1 MTLVTMTEVSGS
13 TIRGFL
19 DSLASR
25 SSTPGGGAAA
35 AMTAALG
42 AAIIE
47 MACGFAIGRR
57 KYAGSQDQLKYAS
70 TRCREIRARAVELAD
85 LDSQVFRKVMDAFRL
100 PRDSE
105 GRREVRRRAI
115 SQSAETAARV
125 PLELAELCG
134 ELAVLGADV
143 AESGNPNL
151 VADAVG
157 GAALAR
163 GAARV
168 CELNVKSNL
177 ELVND
182 DQFVASARRRLMRA
196 VEALESAD
204 ALVEHY
210 LRIDDPSAGSPGD

>member
-1 MTLVTMTEVSGS
+1 MTEVSGS
-13 TIRGFL
+13 TIDGFL

-35 AMTAALG
+35 ALTAALG
-42 AAIIE
+42 AAIVE
-47 MACGFAIGRR
+47 MACSFAIGRR
-57 KYAGSQDQLKYAS
+57 KYASSQEQLQRAS
-70 TRCREIRARAVELAD
+70 SRCREIRARAIELAD
-85 LDSQVFRKVMDAFRL
+85 LDGQVFWRVMDAFRL

-105 GRREVRRRAI
+105 ARRETRRRAI
-115 SQSAETAARV
+115 SQTAETAARV

-134 ELAVLGADV
+134 ELVGLGAHV

-151 VADAVG
+151 VPDAVG

-182 DQFVASARRRLMRA
+182 DEFAASARRRLIRA
-196 VEALESAD
+196 VEALEFAD
-204 ALVEHY
+204 ALVERY
-210 LRIDDPSAGSPGD
+210 IRTEDSSAGSAGD

>member
-1 MTLVTMTEVSGS
+1 MTEVSGS
-13 TIRGFL
+13 IVKGFL
-19 DSLASR
+19 DSLASN

-47 MACGFAIGRR
+47 MACSFAIGRR
-57 KYAGSQDQLKYAS
+57 KYASSQDQLQHAS
-70 TRCREIRARAVELAD
+70 SRCREIRARAIELAD
-85 LDSQVFRKVMDAFRL
+85 LDSHVFRKVMDALRL
-100 PRDSE
+100 PSDSE
-105 GRREVRRRAI
+105 ARHEVRRRRI
-115 SQSAETAARV
+115 SRAGEAAARV

-134 ELAVLGADV
+134 ELIGLGACV

-163 GAARV
+163 GAVRV

-182 DQFVASARRRLMRA
+182 DEFAASARRRLMRA

-204 ALVEHY
+204 TLVERY
-210 LRIDDPSAGSPGD
+210 LRIDGSSTGSAGD

>member
-1 MTLVTMTEVSGS
+1 MAEVSGS
-13 TIRGFL
+13 TVKGFL
-19 DSLASR
+19 DSLASN

-47 MACGFAIGRR
+47 MACSFAIGKR
-57 KYAGSQDQLKYAS
+57 KYAGSQEQLKHTS
-70 TRCREIRARAVELAD
+70 SRCREIRARAIELAD
-85 LDSQVFRKVMDAFRL
+85 LDSHVFRKVMDALRL
-100 PRDSE
+100 PSDSE
-105 GRREVRRRAI
+105 ARREVRRRGI
-115 SQSAETAARV
+115 SRAGEAAARV

-134 ELAVLGADV
+134 ELVGLGACV

-163 GAARV
+163 GAVRV

-182 DQFVASARRRLMRA
+182 DEFAASARRRLMRA
-196 VEALESAD
+196 VEVLESAD
-204 ALVEHY
+204 ALVERY
-210 LRIDDPSAGSPGD
+210 LRTDDPSTGSTGE

>member
-1 MTLVTMTEVSGS
+1 MTEVSGS
-13 TIRGFL
+13 TVKGLL

-35 AMTAALG
+35 AITAALG

-47 MACGFAIGRR
+47 MACSFAIGRR
-57 KYAGSQDQLKYAS
+57 KYANSQEQLQRAS
-70 TRCREIRARAVELAD
+70 GRCGEIRARAIELAD
-85 LDSQVFRKVMDAFRL
+85 LDSRVFRKVMDAFRL
-100 PRDSE
+100 PSDSE
-105 GRREVRRRAI
+105 ARRETRRHAI
-115 SQSAETAARV
+115 TQAGEAAARV

-134 ELAVLGADV
+134 ELVGLGADV
-143 AESGNPNL
+143 AEWGNPNL

-177 ELVND
+177 ELVD
-182 DQFVASARRRLMRA
+182 DDEFVASARQRLTRA

-204 ALVEHY
+204 ALVERY
-210 LRIDDPSAGSPGD
+210 LWIDDSSAGSASV